1 MNKIS
6 KHITYDEGCFSNTAV
21 ARGINNHPN
30 AEQLVNMK
38 LVAENC
44 FEPAREHFKT
54 PLKINSF
61 FRSPALNKA
70 IGGSITSQHT
80 ATNGAAIDIN
90 GLKIKNKDLGEWL
103 MKNVMFCQIIFEFY
117 DNTKKDYQWI
127 HISYDK
133 NNNKKQVLEAYKEGG
148 KTKYRPYSSF

>member
-6 KHITYDEGCFSNTAV
+6 KHITYNEGCFSNTAV

-30 AEQLVNMK
+30 AEQLANMK

-44 FEPAREHFKT
+44 FEPAREHFNT

-70 IGGSITSQHT
+70 IGGSKTSQHCL
-80 ATNGAAIDIN
+80 GMAIDIN

-103 MKNVMFCQIIFEFY
+103 MKNVMFDQLIMEFW
-117 DNTKKDYQWI
+117 DDTKKDYGWC
-127 HISYDK
+127 HISYK
-133 NNNKKQVLEAYKEGG
+133 EGNNRKQVLEAYKEGG
-148 KTKYRPYSSF
+148 KTKYRPYK